1 MSASSAIAWES
12 WGRRGL
18 DTSARIALS
27 ARLPADAERIRSE
40 ARDVGGPGLMP
51 APRDRTPAAGLLPQ
65 DPDQLTL
72 GDFESAPTTPSQATA
87 AVRDSST
94 ATADGI
100 LAVREPPVCG
110 EWSFDI
116 DEVPESRAG
125 ATLVQTPPVAQ
136 APVPPPRPEFRKAAA
151 PESPMVPPP
160 PPAPKPASRSLTPPT
175 PLPALDELKSIHD
188 AHPGDEETALALSSA
203 LAKRGN
209 IEGALSVLQ
218 RAIDAGADTV
228 RLRCA
233 RATILSG
240 RLRYDDA
247 ERELKRAQKVK
258 PDDAEVLLQQ
268 GILACRRAKWREAVE
283 PLARVVRLDPHAG
296 HAHFYLGEA
305 LSKLDRLGEAL
316 EAYHRAAELEPD
328 NWRAFKGVG
337 IVLDRMG
344 RPAEAAEYYRRARDG
359 QRG

>member
-1 MSASSAIAWES
+1 MS
-12 WGRRGL
+12 
-18 DTSARIALS
+18 
-27 ARLPADAERIRSE
+27 LPRE
-40 ARDVGGPGLMP
+40 
-51 APRDRTPAAGLLPQ
+51 RTPAIQPAVP

-72 GDFESAPTTPSQATA
+72 GGLDPSAAPVSALPTAPEREE
-87 AVRDSST
+87 RDV
-94 ATADGI
+94 A
-100 LAVREPPVCG
+100 LALREPPVCG
-110 EWSFDI
+110 EWSFDT
-116 DEVPESRAG
+116 DELPESRAH
-125 ATLVQTPPVAQ
+125 ATFVPTPPVAM
-136 APVPPPRPEFRKAAA
+136 PIVSPPRMEMRRTANGTATGVT
-151 PESPMVPPP
+151 MPPP
-160 PPAPKPASRSLTPPT
+160 PTPAARAAARNLTPPT

-188 AHPGDEETALALSSA
+188 AHPGDEHTALALSNA

-209 IEGALSVLQ
+209 IEGALGVLQ
-218 RAIDAGADTV
+218 RAIDAGGDGV
-228 RLRCA
+228 MLRCA

-258 PDDAEVLLQQ
+258 PDDPGVLLQQ

-283 PLARVVRLDPHAG
+283 PLARVVKHDPASG
-296 HAHFYLGEA
+296 QAHFYLGEA

-316 EAYHRAAELEPD
+316 EAYHRAAELEAD

-344 RPAEAAEYYRRARDG
+344 RPTEAAEFYRRARDG